1 MTRHPTGEPLPLEFA
16 PTASRLPERIVPMRP
31 TDGAGPFDDPGYF
44 FEPWWPGIRAIVLV
58 EGGTVR
64 LRAEALGDPT
74 GAFPELAGVAGIVR
88 ADGVVLDATLM
99 VLDARGRPSR
109 TLLER
114 RLAGG
119 SRGGGS
125 GRADGI
131 DGAAGSHGTGRSG
144 ARTTPGDS
152 GAGRG
157 SAALVASDLLYL
169 DGESLGSRPFG
180 ERRGELAAL
189 LRPSGWCLAG
199 RGFIGDGTTVATA
212 LGALGF
218 RALSARRL
226 NATVRPG
233 PAHDAW
239 YRVPVVAAPR
249 ELPPFLAV
257 FRRLPF

>member
-1 MTRHPTGEPLPLEFA
+1 MTHRTTGEPLPLEFA
-16 PTASRLPERIVPMRP
+16 PSASRLPDRIVPMRP

-44 FEPWWPGIRAIVLV
+44 FEPWWPGIRVMVLV
-58 EGGTVR
+58 EGGAVR

-74 GAFPELAGVAGIVR
+74 PTFPELSEMAGLVR
-88 ADGVVLDATLM
+88 TDGVVLDATLM

-114 RLAGG
+114 RLRGENASVRPTSGGAG
-119 SRGGGS
+119 
-125 GRADGI
+125 
-131 DGAAGSHGTGRSG
+131 T
-144 ARTTPGDS
+144 
-152 GAGRG
+152 GRG

-169 DGESLGSRPFG
+169 DGDSLAGRPFG
-180 ERRGELAAL
+180 ERRGELAAV
-189 LRPSGWCLAG
+189 LRPSSWCLAG

-226 NATVRPG
+226 DAPLRPG

-257 FRRLPF
+257 LRRLPL